1 VPPRDGGGLDLV
13 HGVELPTRVRVDPFN
28 YLLTQHRAPLTSVQ
42 NMKSEFFLVSRPAGT
57 DGATCTATDM
67 AVQPFQLLTGALFG
81 FALAQL
87 RRSWWEPL
95 ECMQLTETVGGMDLE
110 LMHASS
116 RRRESTFIA
125 PEVAPTSSSPTGAAG
140 GSALFREKKDAWA
153 RLSDEELAA
162 ELTPAE
168 LASLLSED
176 TPSAATC
183 MLGGSNLEGRW
194 VGSTIWPQKSPMLA
208 RAESLRLR
216 WTGWRGNTILDIARV
231 LASRKVRTN
240 HLSRAAAKCLL
251 QASDLVG

>member
-1 VPPRDGGGLDLV
+1 MP
-13 HGVELPTRVRVDPFN
+13 
-28 YLLTQHRAPLTSVQ
+28 
-42 NMKSEFFLVSRPAGT
+42 
-57 DGATCTATDM
+57 
-67 AVQPFQLLTGALFG
+67 VQPFQLLAGALFG

-95 ECMQLTETVGGMDLE
+95 ECMRLTETVGGMDLE
-110 LMHASS
+110 TELMHG
-116 RRRESTFIA
+116 ESTFITLA
-125 PEVAPTSSSPTGAAG
+125 PEVTPTSSSPTASLPTAG
-140 GSALFREKKDAWA
+140 RSARFREKKDAWA

-231 LASRKVRTN
+231 LALKKVRIN
-240 HLSRAAAKCLL
+240 PLSRAAKCSL
-251 QASDLVG
+251 QASDLLVG

>member
-1 VPPRDGGGLDLV
+1 
-13 HGVELPTRVRVDPFN
+13 
-28 YLLTQHRAPLTSVQ
+28 
-42 NMKSEFFLVSRPAGT
+42 MKLQLSNFWLFPALI
-57 DGATCTATDM
+57 GATCTDM
-67 AVQPFQLLTGALFG
+67 AVQPFQLLAGALFG
-81 FALAQL
+81 FALAQM
-87 RRSWWEPL
+87 RQSWWEPL

-110 LMHASS
+110 LMHA

-125 PEVAPTSSSPTGAAG
+125 PEVAPSSSPTGAAG

-176 TPSAATC
+176 APSAATC

-231 LASRKVRTN
+231 LASRKVRIN
-240 HLSRAAAKCLL
+240 HLSRLAAAKCLL
-251 QASDLVG
+251 QASDPLVG